1 MTSGKQ
7 GIAIE
12 ALRDALQGLQIPG
25 SGSYLERDAPSQ
37 PLECFAGKPIG
48 PTAREALLFPLFDNA
63 MTGQAHQCT
72 GGRTCSGNFRFCIG
86 LPNRSPTIPRRRR
99 TMRVRAVGPNRTVG
113 ARVTPALTDKSRAFA
128 RGVRSSLSLRS
139 DTSPTSSFN
148 SSINL
153 AAIRLALRR
162 TFATRRAINKARR

>member
-72 GGRTCSGNFRFCIG
+72 GGWTCSGNFRFCIG

-99 TMRVRAVGPNRTVG
+99 TMRVRAVVDRT
-113 ARVTPALTDKSRAFA
+113 A
-128 RGVRSSLSLRS
+128 
-139 DTSPTSSFN
+139 
-148 SSINL
+148 
-153 AAIRLALRR
+153 RR
-162 TFATRRAINKARR
+162 TLAPRRWPPRRPRHKRGEILFSRSACRLCVKLFIPLCAAR

>member
-25 SGSYLERDAPSQ
+25 SGSYLERGAPSQ

-63 MTGQAHQCT
+63 MTGQVSDLSALATRIAYLCGFLYSYNIRTQHCPQL
-72 GGRTCSGNFRFCIG
+72 GR
-86 LPNRSPTIPRRRR
+86 
-99 TMRVRAVGPNRTVG
+99 
-113 ARVTPALTDKSRAFA
+113 
-128 RGVRSSLSLRS
+128 RGV
-139 DTSPTSSFN
+139 DAA
-148 SSINL
+148 NL
-153 AAIRLALRR
+153 ALP
-162 TFATRRAINKARR
+162 